1 VKIQRDEKSI
11 YTIAFGWVARPIAY
25 TNFKVGDHTWCIYVS
40 NKQMIK
46 VIDKKRDI
54 TELWQLDI
62 DQTVLFHKRTKIKKS
77 KRKVDERIDKI
88 IKKGEQNNG

>member
-1 VKIQRDEKSI
+1 MKILNDDKSI
-11 YTIAFGWVARPIAY
+11 YCIAFGWVARPIAY
-25 TNFKVGDHTWCIYVS
+25 TNFRFGDHAWAIYVS
-40 NKQMIK
+40 DKQMMK

-77 KRKVDERIDKI
+77 RIRSDRKIDNI
-88 IKKGEQNNG
+88 IKKGEQKNG